1 MASGMRQLAGTLQF
15 LNSPVI
21 WLNLNRTGVLK
32 SCRCIAAPLPF
43 FRWLTHCSAGSRI
56 FFAIQYRSIQNH
68 ELTVKQADYG
78 NRNI

>member
-1 MASGMRQLAGTLQF
+1 MASGMRQLAGTMQF

-32 SCRCIAAPLPF
+32 SCRCIAAPLPL

-56 FFAIQYRSIQNH
+56 VPLAHAFSSRY
-68 ELTVKQADYG
+68 
-78 NRNI
+78 NIDRFRITSSQ